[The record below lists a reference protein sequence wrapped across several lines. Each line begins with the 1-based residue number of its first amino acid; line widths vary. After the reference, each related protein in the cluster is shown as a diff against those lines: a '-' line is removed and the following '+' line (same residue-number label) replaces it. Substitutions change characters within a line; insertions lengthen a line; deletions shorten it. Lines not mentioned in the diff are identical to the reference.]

1 MLLFGK
7 VGRCAGFAPA
17 AVFGQKTE
25 QLVHGPEVGRINDVT
40 AFLPG
45 GNETGMGEFLHVEG
59 QRRGR
64 NAQRFADF
72 SGGQAFRPGL
82 CQQAEDGQAGFLS
95 KRCEGGDD

>member
-1 MLLFGK
+1 
-7 VGRCAGFAPA
+7 
-17 AVFGQKTE
+17 
-25 QLVHGPEVGRINDVT
+25 
-40 AFLPG
+40 
-45 GNETGMGEFLHVEG
+45 MGEFLHVEG